1 MTRLSIAQ
9 CEQAM
14 AKGEFSPEV
23 TASSSRVAIVLTQ
36 SWCPQWVMMR
46 LWLHQAEK
54 DAEAS
59 VFIMEYDKEAV
70 FEDFMA
76 FKEDVLGN
84 RSVPYVR
91 YYRDGKFTGDGNF
104 TGRDGFVARLTRL

>member
-1 MTRLSIAQ
+1 
-9 CEQAM
+9 M
-14 AKGEFSPEV
+14 ATGEFGKELI
-23 TASSSRVAIVLTQ
+23 ASSARVAIVLTQ

-46 LWLHQAEK
+46 MWLEQAEK
-54 DAEAS
+54 AADATIFF
-59 VFIMEYDKEAV
+59 VEYDKEDY

-91 YYRDGKFTGDGNF
+91 YYRNGTFTGDGNF
-104 TGRDGFVARLTRL
+104 IGRDGFIAKLTRP

>member
-1 MTRLSIAQ
+1 MTRLNAAQ
-9 CEQAM
+9 CGHAIVT
-14 AKGEFSPEV
+14 GEFGPEV
-23 TASSSRVAIVLTQ
+23 IASTARVAVVLTQ

-46 LWLHQAEK
+46 MWLERAEK
-54 DAEAS
+54 DADAT
-59 VFIMEYDKEAV
+59 VFFAEYDKEDY

-91 YYRDGKFTGDGNF
+91 YYRNGALTGDGNF
-104 TGRDGFVARLTRL
+104 IGRDGFVAKLTRL